1 MFQRTNHDSFQ
12 DRLYG
17 RSDIDLDPEFH
28 VLVTDST
35 KSVVEGSKDGMVSQI
50 STTDS
55 ALPPVNMSKQTTEQS
70 IDAVDLINANEDDGL
85 NSPEMIWDTISFD
98 KRKQP
103 SSTPNL
109 ENTNMTTPS
118 LMTPTMDLTKNTSR
132 RL

>member
-1 MFQRTNHDSFQ
+1 MCLD
-12 DRLYG
+12 G

-35 KSVVEGSKDGMVSQI
+35 KSIVEGSKDGMVSQI
-50 STTDS
+50 SNTDS

-70 IDAVDLINANEDDGL
+70 IEAVDLINANEDDGL
-85 NSPEMIWDTISFD
+85 NSPEMIWDTISF
-98 KRKQP
+98 KQKQ